1 MKKNTDE
8 IVVPDQSIVSFN
20 DANIVVVNTGPFSCD
35 SADELLEK
43 NELNFLFSSWFG
55 KVNFCQCHILARQSC
70 VWLKLKLTNDVAYH
84 LGLLKRLQS
93 K

>member
-8 IVVPDQSIVSFN
+8 IVVPDQSIVSSN

-55 KVNFCQCHILARQSC
+55 LG
-70 VWLKLKLTNDVAYH
+70 LKLTLPIFTNAKFWQDKVVFDW
-84 LGLLKRLQS
+84 S
-93 K
+93 WS